1 MHWKNTSRTWCRH
14 RRTWL
19 DVDGG
24 GALLR
29 DIDLL
34 LKEETG
40 LPVHVAEEP
49 LNCVVKGCG
58 IALENMEKLRTAFAA
73 G

>member
-1 MHWKNTSRTWCRH
+1 MHWKKHLPNLAQTSQNMAS
-14 RRTWL
+14 
-19 DVDGG
+19 DVNGG

-58 IALENMEKLRTAFAA
+58 IAL
-73 G
+73 